1 MGRLPSRR
9 DNHAKTVLLR
19 PRGKI
24 SRRGG
29 SAVRAHHMR
38 FHLYAE
44 ITQLFDCP
52 ADNGQITVA
61 PHNNRYLF
69 HHFFSTPSSI
79 PKNKIAAAQSA
90 TAFDLDYLL
99 LPDGMRAHLAPVQMT
114 ETHPISGRPV
124 PFIPTSP
131 FRVICIFILWQ
142 PQKKCKA
149 IRL

>member
-1 MGRLPSRR
+1 MRCQHAAEMGRLPSRR

-52 ADNGQITVA
+52 ADNGRSLSLPIITA
-61 PHNNRYLF
+61 T
-69 HHFFSTPSSI
+69 FFITF
-79 PKNKIAAAQSA
+79 SA
-90 TAFDLDYLL
+90 LL
-99 LPDGMRAHLAPVQMT
+99 LQ
-114 ETHPISGRPV
+114 S
-124 PFIPTSP
+124 
-131 FRVICIFILWQ
+131 
-142 PQKKCKA
+142 QKIK
-149 IRL
+149 